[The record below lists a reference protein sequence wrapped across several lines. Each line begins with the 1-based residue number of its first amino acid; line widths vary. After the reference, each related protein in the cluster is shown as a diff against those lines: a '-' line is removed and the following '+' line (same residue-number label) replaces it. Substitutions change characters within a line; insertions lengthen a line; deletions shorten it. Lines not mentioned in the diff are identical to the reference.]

1 MTELSVCPVNR
12 VQHRYN
18 VLLLP
23 KVHLSTVAASEL
35 KRKKKKCKV
44 RESKQKQNWGSKWY
58 DHVKLKQEA
67 LG

>member
-1 MTELSVCPVNR
+1 MYNTDTMYYSCP
-12 VQHRYN
+12 
-18 VLLLP
+18 
-23 KVHLSTVAASEL
+23 KCLSTVAASEL